1 MCKHTIINW
10 LYCFSNIPYLS
21 LNEVFPL
28 QMLTAWFFHVFLIF
42 RDFPAISLQ
51 GLMQVQLWFL
61 RRCLHHFL
69 HRVHPS
75 YSTHIFHELKYRMAV
90 ANAFDT
96 RKDSRTPTYI
106 RKSWSHPNLNIYIR
120 NTLICFFAQMNV
132 KMFKIFSQL
141 YLILNISSILKRH
154 YQKELKYKNR
164 RFTFLFTNQFPM
176 SLTFLHPIFW
186 LQRNFSK
193 NRKFHFPS
201 KKFGWFPLIP
211 TE

>member
-1 MCKHTIINW
+1 MCKYTIINW

-96 RKDSRTPTYI
+96 RKDSRIPTYI

-120 NTLICFFAQMNV
+120 NTLICF
-132 KMFKIFSQL
+132 L
-141 YLILNISSILKRH
+141 LKW
-154 YQKELKYKNR
+154 
-164 RFTFLFTNQFPM
+164 M
-176 SLTFLHPIFW
+176 
-186 LQRNFSK
+186 
-193 NRKFHFPS
+193 
-201 KKFGWFPLIP
+201 
-211 TE
+211 